1 MFLGQARIPKVSWG
15 SAPAWMDPLARQVE
29 NSPLGLAFAGLLKY
43 NASRQDKRLGALWI
57 CSLEV
62 PCN

>member
-1 MFLGQARIPKVSWG
+1 
-15 SAPAWMDPLARQVE
+15 MDPLARQVE

-43 NASRQDKRLGALWI
+43 NASRRDKRLGALWI